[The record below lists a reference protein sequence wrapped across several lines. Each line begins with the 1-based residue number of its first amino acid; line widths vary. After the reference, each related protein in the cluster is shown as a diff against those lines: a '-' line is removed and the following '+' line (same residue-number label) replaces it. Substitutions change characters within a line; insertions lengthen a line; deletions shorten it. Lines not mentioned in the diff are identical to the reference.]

1 MVTARPAVGRD
12 GLREYTVSI
21 TQQYALDL
29 FRASQHG
36 VTPPPAPGTTRGPGL
51 LRGAA
56 RALRARRGRRT
67 RRTTSRPAKP
77 AGCATC

>member
-12 GLREYTVSI
+12 GPREYTVSI
-21 TQQYALDL
+21 SQQYALDL

-56 RALRARRGRRT
+56 RALRARRT

>member
-1 MVTARPAVGRD
+1 
-12 GLREYTVSI
+12 VSI

-56 RALRARRGRRT
+56 RALRARR
-67 RRTTSRPAKP
+67 TTSRPAKP

>member
-1 MVTARPAVGRD
+1 M
-12 GLREYTVSI
+12 SI

-36 VTPPPAPGTTRGPGL
+36 VAPPPAPGTTRGPGL
-51 LRGAA
+51 LRRAA
-56 RALRARRGRRT
+56 RALRGRRI
-67 RRTTSRPAKP
+67 RRMRRAGRGPAKP

>member
-1 MVTARPAVGRD
+1 M
-12 GLREYTVSI
+12 SI

-56 RALRARRGRRT
+56 RALRARRT